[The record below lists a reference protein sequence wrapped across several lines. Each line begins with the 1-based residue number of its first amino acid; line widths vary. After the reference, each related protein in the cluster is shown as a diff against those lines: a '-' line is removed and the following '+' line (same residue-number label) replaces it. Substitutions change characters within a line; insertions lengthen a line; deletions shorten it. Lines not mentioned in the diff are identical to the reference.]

1 MKRPTNRIIVSL
13 ASVNIEKIDPRIN
26 KIKNVVSSAIYYDKP
41 LDFNQIVQHS
51 DVRVSLLLGKY
62 KYIVLNIG
70 IEYPMLPHLVFETS
84 FIKVINLNIISFIEL
99 LKIDILGYIIHLL
112 STLDEES
119 SQRDYL
125 INEELKKML
134 NKNFNSDV
142 AKLIKN
148 FNYLTKIKL
157 LRYIKF
163 KNENINIRNIK
174 YNTIFIFQDISWSNI
189 VFLFKTAG
197 ISLYGGSGNK
207 RHLLSTVQANLMRF
221 LLFIDSF
228 EIDYNLIFRSYNRS
242 DTSAKIDRNLIKNF
256 NYDTLND
263 KKIIQHNNSVDSN
276 QNFYRKFCF
285 ISRIYS
291 ILDSNLK
298 KYININKRL
307 NSLYKSINSEQDR
320 ITSFSTTQKQMSY
333 ASRKIS
339 NASIKINTFNADII
353 ILTKELN
360 LVKDKINEN
369 VEKLYDLDNNLFDD
383 RGVCKL
389 DSRLRLDYQDN
400 QPLKIQLE
408 NKIFKE

>member
-148 FNYLTKIKL
+148 FNY
-157 LRYIKF
+157 
-163 KNENINIRNIK
+163 
-174 YNTIFIFQDISWSNI
+174 
-189 VFLFKTAG
+189 
-197 ISLYGGSGNK
+197 
-207 RHLLSTVQANLMRF
+207 
-221 LLFIDSF
+221 
-228 EIDYNLIFRSYNRS
+228 
-242 DTSAKIDRNLIKNF
+242 
-256 NYDTLND
+256 
-263 KKIIQHNNSVDSN
+263 
-276 QNFYRKFCF
+276 
-285 ISRIYS
+285 
-291 ILDSNLK
+291 
-298 KYININKRL
+298 
-307 NSLYKSINSEQDR
+307 
-320 ITSFSTTQKQMSY
+320 
-333 ASRKIS
+333 
-339 NASIKINTFNADII
+339 
-353 ILTKELN
+353 
-360 LVKDKINEN
+360 
-369 VEKLYDLDNNLFDD
+369 
-383 RGVCKL
+383 
-389 DSRLRLDYQDN
+389 
-400 QPLKIQLE
+400 
-408 NKIFKE
+408 